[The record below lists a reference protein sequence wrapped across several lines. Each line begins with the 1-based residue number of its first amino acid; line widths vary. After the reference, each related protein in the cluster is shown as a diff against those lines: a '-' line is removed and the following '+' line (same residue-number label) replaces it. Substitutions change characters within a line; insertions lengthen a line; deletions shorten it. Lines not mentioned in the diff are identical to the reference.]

1 MSRGAGRGGQEGGEE
16 ASMEWLL
23 AFIAIGAFVMVPAF
37 RGLVGALA
45 GLALVGFLVVAGLG
59 IAFFLLVYLVAR

>member
-1 MSRGAGRGGQEGGEE
+1 
-16 ASMEWLL
+16 MEWFLL
-23 AFIAIGAFVMVPAF
+23 ACIAIGAFVMVPAF
-37 RGLVGALA
+37 RNLVGALA

>member
-1 MSRGAGRGGQEGGEE
+1 
-16 ASMEWLL
+16 MEWFLVTC
-23 AFIAIGAFVMVPAF
+23 IAIGAFVMVPAF

-59 IAFFLLVYLVAR
+59 VAFFFLVFLLAR